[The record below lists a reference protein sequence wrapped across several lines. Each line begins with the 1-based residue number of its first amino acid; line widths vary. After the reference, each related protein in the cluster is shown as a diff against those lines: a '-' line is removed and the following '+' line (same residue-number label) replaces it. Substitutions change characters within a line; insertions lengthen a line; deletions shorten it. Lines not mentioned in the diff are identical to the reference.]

1 MPWTPRPRPTSEAEA
16 VSRLL
21 RGFEASEDEAAT
33 RRGGGGGGGAVAAA
47 GTWSRRGPP

>member
-21 RGFEASEDEAAT
+21 RGFEASEDEAAS
-33 RRGGGGGGGAVAAA
+33 RRGGGAVAAA